1 MSLERESLA
10 PARAALKRTALNGLH
25 KSLGAKMVE
34 FGGWEMP
41 VEYSGIIQEHLAVR
55 NTAGLFDVSHMG
67 EIEISGPHA
76 LSLLQH
82 ITSNDASRLRDF
94 QAQYSAL
101 MHPKGSAIDDC
112 VVHRLTQE
120 QYLLCVNAA
129 NTDKDF
135 DWIVEH
141 NSVGAEVRNIS
152 SEYSQLALQGPR
164 AAEIVSKVS
173 SVNLSELKYY
183 WFCRARFCDVGGLL
197 ARTGY
202 TGEDGFE
209 FYFAPGDSERVWSTL
224 VEAGKAEGLIPA
236 GLGARNTLRLEA
248 GYPLYGHELDEDTT
262 LLEANLGWI
271 TKLDKG
277 DFIGRDALIEQRARG
292 TRKKLV
298 GFEMTGQG
306 IARDGY
312 DLYAA
317 SERAGRV
324 TSGSYAPFL
333 KKNLGMAYTSSPQ
346 VSPGSEVEIEI
357 RGRRAGARI
366 VPLPFY
372 KRPK

>member
-1 MSLERESLA
+1 LA
-10 PARAALKRTALNGLH
+10 GPTALALKRTALYGLH
-25 KSLGAKMVE
+25 KALGAKMVE

-41 VEYSGIIQEHLAVR
+41 VEYSGIVQEHLAVR
-55 NTAGLFDVSHMG
+55 KAAGLFDVSHMG
-67 EIEISGPHA
+67 EIEVSGPRA

-101 MHPKGSAIDDC
+101 MHPQGSAIDDG
-112 VVHRLTQE
+112 VVHRCSKE
-120 QYLLCVNAA
+120 HYFICVNAA
-129 NTDKDF
+129 NADRDF
-135 DWIVEH
+135 DWIMQH
-141 NSVGAEVRNIS
+141 NPVGAELRNVS
-152 SEYSQLALQGPR
+152 GDYSQLALQGPR
-164 AAEIVSKVS
+164 ASEIISKVTDAAIA
-173 SVNLSELKYY
+173 ELKYY
-183 WFCRARFCDVGGLL
+183 SFCRARCCGVEGFL

-209 FYFAPGDSERVWSTL
+209 FYFPPADSEKVWNTL
-224 VEAGKAEGLIPA
+224 IEAGKPVGLVPA

-248 GYPLYGHELDEDTT
+248 GYPLYGHELDAETT

-271 TKLDKG
+271 AKLEKG
-277 DFIGRDALIEQRARG
+277 EFIGREALLEQRAQG

-298 GFEMTGQG
+298 GFEMTSQG

-312 DLYAA
+312 DVYV
-317 SERAGRV
+317 EGRIAGRV

-333 KKNLGMAYTSSPQ
+333 KKNIGMAYLPPSLATM
-346 VSPGSEVEIEI
+346 GREIEVEI

-372 KRPK
+372 KRPKIG

>member
-10 PARAALKRTALNGLH
+10 SARAALKRTALNGLH

-101 MHPKGSAIDDC
+101 MHPQGSAVDDC

-120 QYLLCVNAA
+120 QYLICVNAA

-135 DWIVEH
+135 DWVVRH
-141 NSVGAEVRNIS
+141 NSAGAEVRNVS

-164 AAEIVSKVS
+164 AVEIVSKVS
-173 SVNLSELKYY
+173 SVNLSGLKYY
-183 WFCRARFCDVGGLL
+183 WF
-197 ARTGY
+197 
-202 TGEDGFE
+202 
-209 FYFAPGDSERVWSTL
+209 
-224 VEAGKAEGLIPA
+224 
-236 GLGARNTLRLEA
+236 
-248 GYPLYGHELDEDTT
+248 
-262 LLEANLGWI
+262 
-271 TKLDKG
+271 
-277 DFIGRDALIEQRARG
+277 
-292 TRKKLV
+292 
-298 GFEMTGQG
+298 
-306 IARDGY
+306 
-312 DLYAA
+312 
-317 SERAGRV
+317 
-324 TSGSYAPFL
+324 
-333 KKNLGMAYTSSPQ
+333 
-346 VSPGSEVEIEI
+346 
-357 RGRRAGARI
+357 
-366 VPLPFY
+366 
-372 KRPK
+372 